1 MEYAA
6 LCFIILLVII
16 VLILMI
22 YNYSIHKKVDTFSNL
37 NQRVTNLNVLQ
48 DFMNTLG
55 DSLSIDEK
63 IERINDVLIN
73 KYSIKYSTIVVFNGA
88 EYEVKASNVEEK
100 HWDTLKNLQSDP
112 VFADSIKTAV
122 PKYITVE
129 NDSEKLPYQ
138 KMEFGRAKCAMFFPL
153 YIDNVYIGY
162 WIIEGS
168 RPHEFDNMDTTILE
182 VVRKNIVTIL
192 KTVQSQQTLENL
204 VRNDQFSGLKSAE
217 YLYGE
222 GKKIIDKST
231 TSAICLFKIVN
242 LPEINEEIGRK
253 TGNDV
258 VTEISSFVKNNLSTE
273 YVFVR
278 YMGPKFAIVF
288 SGVETKG
295 AFEFMKSLKLQMEAL
310 NIQVNLQDVNHFAN
324 FASGQPNNSYTGNT
338 NNIIDNGSE
347 DVIYNNK
354 TEQQVSVKPKI
365 RVVVATYY
373 KGTSLDGAFKKIE
386 EFIDKSDEN
395 SITQV

>member
-310 NIQVNLQDVNHFAN
+310 NIQANLQDVNNFAN
-324 FASGQPNNSYTGNT
+324 FTSGQPNISYTGNT
-338 NNIIDNGSE
+338 NNIIDNGSG
-347 DVIYNNK
+347 DVIYSDK
-354 TEQQVSVKPKI
+354 IEQQVSVKPKI

>member
-310 NIQVNLQDVNHFAN
+310 NIKANLQDVNHFAN
-324 FASGQPNNSYTGNT
+324 FASGQPNISYTGNT

>member
-310 NIQVNLQDVNHFAN
+310 NIQANLQDVNNFAN
-324 FASGQPNNSYTGNT
+324 FASGQPNIGYTGNT
-338 NNIIDNGSE
+338 NNIIDNGSG
-347 DVIYNNK
+347 DVIYSDK
-354 TEQQVSVKPKI
+354 IEQQVSVKPKI

>member
-55 DSLSIDEK
+55 DNLSIDEK
-63 IERINDVLIN
+63 LERINDVLIN

-100 HWDTLKNLQSDP
+100 HWDTLRNLQSDP

-258 VTEISSFVKNNLSTE
+258 VTEISSFVKNNLAKE

-288 SGVETKG
+288 SGVEKKG
-295 AFEFMKSLKLQMEAL
+295 AFDFMKNLKLQMEEL
-310 NIQVNLQDVNHFAN
+310 KIQANSQDVNHFTN
-324 FASGQPNNSYTGNT
+324 STSEQPNSNTENT
-338 NNIIDNGSE
+338 NNSIDIDSSDLVNNNSE
-347 DVIYNNK
+347 N
-354 TEQQVSVKPKI
+354 QVTVRPKI

>member
-138 KMEFGRAKCAMFFPL
+138 KMEFGRAKCVMFFPL

-324 FASGQPNNSYTGNT
+324 FASGQPNINYTGNT

-386 EFIDKSDEN
+386 EFVDKSDEN

>member
-55 DSLSIDEK
+55 DNLSIDEK
-63 IERINDVLIN
+63 IKRINDILIN
-73 KYSIKYSTIVVFNGA
+73 KFSIKYSTIVVFNGA
-88 EYEVKASNVEEK
+88 EYEVKASNVENK

-112 VFADSIKTAV
+112 VFADSINTAV

-192 KTVQSQQTLENL
+192 KTVQSQQTIENL
-204 VRNDQFSGLKSAE
+204 VRNDQFSGLKSVE

-231 TSAICLFKIVN
+231 ESAICLFKIVN
-242 LPEINEEIGRK
+242 LPEINETIGRK

-258 VTEISSFVKNNLSTE
+258 ITQISTFIKNNLASE
-273 YVFVR
+273 YLFVR

-288 SGVETKG
+288 SGVETNG
-295 AFEFMKSLKLQMEAL
+295 AFEFMKGLKQQIESLNVQFNINDRNKFNSTEHLNSNSLK
-310 NIQVNLQDVNHFAN
+310 
-324 FASGQPNNSYTGNT
+324 NNDFENSMDFSEN
-338 NNIIDNGSE
+338 IDNSKN
-347 DVIYNNK
+347 I
-354 TEQQVSVKPKI
+354 EQQLSVKPKI
-365 RVVVATYY
+365 KVVVSTYY

-386 EFIDKSDEN
+386 EFIDKNDEN
-395 SITQV
+395 SITVV

>member
-310 NIQVNLQDVNHFAN
+310 NIQANLQDVNNFDN
-324 FASGQPNNSYTGNT
+324 FASGQPNISYTGNT
-338 NNIIDNGSE
+338 NNIIDNGSG
-347 DVIYNNK
+347 DVIYSDK
-354 TEQQVSVKPKI
+354 IEQQVSVKPKI

-373 KGTSLDGAFKKIE
+373 KGPSLDGAFKKIE

>member
-1 MEYAA
+1 
-6 LCFIILLVII
+6 
-16 VLILMI
+16 
-22 YNYSIHKKVDTFSNL
+22 
-37 NQRVTNLNVLQ
+37 
-48 DFMNTLG
+48 MNTLG

-310 NIQVNLQDVNHFAN
+310 NIQANLQDINHFAN

>member
-295 AFEFMKSLKLQMEAL
+295 AFEFMKNLKLQMEAL
-310 NIQVNLQDVNHFAN
+310 NIQANLQDVNNFAN
-324 FASGQPNNSYTGNT
+324 FASGQPNISYTGNT
-338 NNIIDNGSE
+338 NNIIDNGSG
-347 DVIYNNK
+347 DVIYSDK
-354 TEQQVSVKPKI
+354 IEQQVSVKPKI

>member
-310 NIQVNLQDVNHFAN
+310 NIQANLQDVNNFAN
-324 FASGQPNNSYTGNT
+324 FASGQPNISYTGNT
-338 NNIIDNGSE
+338 NNIIDNGSG
-347 DVIYNNK
+347 DVIYSDK
-354 TEQQVSVKPKI
+354 IEQQVSVKPKI

>member
-310 NIQVNLQDVNHFAN
+310 NIQANLQDVNNFAN
-324 FASGQPNNSYTGNT
+324 FASGQPNISYTGNT
-338 NNIIDNGSE
+338 NNIINNGSG
-347 DVIYNNK
+347 DVIYSDK
-354 TEQQVSVKPKI
+354 IEQQVSVKPKI